1 MGTDLTPKAEK
12 LLAYIQKAG
21 GGVLDEWFI
30 RDKTGLSHGTI
41 CAARRELVE
50 KGLLRLGKKMRK
62 MTYQLVDLTG
72 QLPKGKADTPIV
84 SLTALPKS
92 EAAQA
97 APVRIDPSSE
107 AISAQVAPPPPA
119 KAVLAPV
126 VKSPAQPK
134 KKPAPKPANVQE
146 AIMPRVTGDFAD
158 FDDWL
163 MALNNEFG
171 GCVDVSQSLVSADE
185 YTVFS
190 PDYEGEDSY
199 TVTENEDGGITV
211 D

>member
-21 GGVLDEWFI
+21 GGVLDEWYI

-41 CAARRELVE
+41 CAARKELVE
-50 KGLLRLGKKMRK
+50 KGLLRLGKEMRK

-84 SLTALPKS
+84 SLTA
-92 EAAQA
+92 A
-97 APVRIDPSSE
+97 VRIDPSSE
-107 AISAQVAPPPPA
+107 AVSAQVAPPPPA

>member
-21 GGVLDEWFI
+21 GGVLDEWYI

-41 CAARRELVE
+41 CAARKELVE
-50 KGLLRLGKKMRK
+50 KGLLRLGKEMRK
-62 MTYQLVDLTG
+62 MTYQLVNLTG
-72 QLPKGKADTPIV
+72 QLPKGNKAAPIT
-84 SLTALPKS
+84 SLTALP
-92 EAAQA
+92 Q
-97 APVRIDPSSE
+97 
-107 AISAQVAPPPPA
+107 QVAPPPPA

>member
-1 MGTDLTPKAEK
+1 MGIKLTAKAQRLYDCIKEK
-12 LLAYIQKAG
+12 G
-21 GGVLDEWFI
+21 GGVLEEW
-30 RDKTGLSHGTI
+30 RMLDKTGMSHGSFV
-41 CAARRELVE
+41 AARKELVAA
-50 KGLLRLGKKMRK
+50 GLLLLGKNVRK
-62 MTYQLVDLTG
+62 TTYQLVDLTG

-84 SLTALPKS
+84 SLTA
-92 EAAQA
+92 A
-97 APVRIDPSSE
+97 VRIDPSSE
-107 AISAQVAPPPPA
+107 AVSAQVAPPPPA

-126 VKSPAQPK
+126 TAKAKSAKKSAPK
-134 KKPAPKPANVQE
+134 SKPANVQE

>member
-12 LLAYIQKAG
+12 LLAYIQKVG
-21 GGVLDEWFI
+21 GGVLDEWYI

-41 CAARRELVE
+41 CAARKELVE
-50 KGLLRLGKKMRK
+50 KGLLRLGKEMRK

-84 SLTALPKS
+84 SLTA
-92 EAAQA
+92 A
-97 APVRIDPSSE
+97 VRIDPSSE
-107 AISAQVAPPPPA
+107 AVSAQVAPPPPA

>member
-21 GGVLDEWFI
+21 GGVLDEWYI

-41 CAARRELVE
+41 CAARKELVE
-50 KGLLRLGKKMRK
+50 KGLLRLGKEMRK

-72 QLPKGKADTPIV
+72 QLPKGDKAAPIT
-84 SLTALPKS
+84 SLTALP
-92 EAAQA
+92 Q
-97 APVRIDPSSE
+97 
-107 AISAQVAPPPPA
+107 QVAPPPPA

-126 VKSPAQPK
+126 AGKVKPPSQPK

>member
-21 GGVLDEWFI
+21 GGVLDEWYI
-30 RDKTGLSHGTI
+30 RDKTGLSHGSI
-41 CAARRELVE
+41 CAARKELVE
-50 KGLLRLGKKMRK
+50 KGLLRLGKEMRK
-62 MTYQLVDLTG
+62 MTYHLVDLTG
-72 QLPKGKADTPIV
+72 QLPKGDKAAPIT
-84 SLTALPKS
+84 SLTALP
-92 EAAQA
+92 Q
-97 APVRIDPSSE
+97 
-107 AISAQVAPPPPA
+107 QVAPPPPA

-126 VKSPAQPK
+126 AGKVKPPSQPK
-134 KKPAPKPANVQE
+134 NKPAPKPANVQE

>member
-21 GGVLDEWFI
+21 GGVLDEWYI

-41 CAARRELVE
+41 CAARKELVE
-50 KGLLRLGKKMRK
+50 KGLLRLGKEMRK

-84 SLTALPKS
+84 SLTA
-92 EAAQA
+92 A
-97 APVRIDPSSE
+97 VRIDPSSD
-107 AISAQVAPPPPA
+107 AVSAQVAPPPPA

-171 GCVDVSQSLVSADE
+171 SCVDVSQSLVSADE

>member
-21 GGVLDEWFI
+21 GGVLDEWYI

-41 CAARRELVE
+41 CAARKELVE
-50 KGLLRLGKKMRK
+50 KGLLRLGKEMRK

-72 QLPKGKADTPIV
+72 QLPKGNKAAPIT
-84 SLTALPKS
+84 SLTAVP
-92 EAAQA
+92 Q
-97 APVRIDPSSE
+97 
-107 AISAQVAPPPPA
+107 QVAPPPPA

-126 VKSPAQPK
+126 TAKAKSAKKSAPK
-134 KKPAPKPANVQE
+134 SKPANVQE

>member
-1 MGTDLTPKAEK
+1 
-12 LLAYIQKAG
+12 
-21 GGVLDEWFI
+21 
-30 RDKTGLSHGTI
+30 
-41 CAARRELVE
+41 
-50 KGLLRLGKKMRK
+50 
-62 MTYQLVDLTG
+62 
-72 QLPKGKADTPIV
+72 
-84 SLTALPKS
+84 
-92 EAAQA
+92 
-97 APVRIDPSSE
+97 
-107 AISAQVAPPPPA
+107 
-119 KAVLAPV
+119 
-126 VKSPAQPK
+126 
-134 KKPAPKPANVQE
+134 
-146 AIMPRVTGDFAD
+146 MPRVTGDFAD

>member
-21 GGVLDEWFI
+21 GGVLDEWYI

-41 CAARRELVE
+41 CAARKELVE
-50 KGLLRLGKKMRK
+50 KGLLRLGKEMRK

-72 QLPKGKADTPIV
+72 QLPKGNKAAPIT
-84 SLTALPKS
+84 SLTALP
-92 EAAQA
+92 Q
-97 APVRIDPSSE
+97 
-107 AISAQVAPPPPA
+107 QVAPPPPA

-126 VKSPAQPK
+126 AGKVKPPSQPK

-171 GCVDVSQSLVSADE
+171 GCVDVSQSLVSGDE

>member
-21 GGVLDEWFI
+21 GGVLDEWYI

-41 CAARRELVE
+41 CAARKELVE
-50 KGLLRLGKKMRK
+50 KGLLRLGKEMRK

-72 QLPKGKADTPIV
+72 QLPKGDKAAPIT
-84 SLTALPKS
+84 SLTALP
-92 EAAQA
+92 Q
-97 APVRIDPSSE
+97 
-107 AISAQVAPPPPA
+107 QVAPPPPA

-190 PDYEGEDSY
+190 PDYEGEDRY

>member
-12 LLAYIQKAG
+12 LLAYIKKAG
-21 GGVLDEWFI
+21 GGVLDEWYI

-41 CAARRELVE
+41 CAARKELVE
-50 KGLLRLGKKMRK
+50 KGLLRLGKEMRK

-72 QLPKGKADTPIV
+72 QLPKGNKAAPIT
-84 SLTALPKS
+84 SLTAVP
-92 EAAQA
+92 Q
-97 APVRIDPSSE
+97 
-107 AISAQVAPPPPA
+107 QVAPPPPA

-126 VKSPAQPK
+126 TAKAKSAKKSAPK
-134 KKPAPKPANVQE
+134 SKPANVQE

-163 MALNNEFG
+163 MALNSEFG
-171 GCVDVSQSLVSADE
+171 GCVDVSQSLVSGDE

>member
-21 GGVLDEWFI
+21 GGVLDEWYI

-41 CAARRELVE
+41 CAARKELVE
-50 KGLLRLGKKMRK
+50 KGLLRLGKEMRK

-72 QLPKGKADTPIV
+72 QLPKGDKAAPIT
-84 SLTALPKS
+84 SLTALP
-92 EAAQA
+92 Q
-97 APVRIDPSSE
+97 
-107 AISAQVAPPPPA
+107 QVAPPPPA

-171 GCVDVSQSLVSADE
+171 SCVDVSQSLVSADE

>member
-21 GGVLDEWFI
+21 GGVLDEWYI

-41 CAARRELVE
+41 CAARKELVE
-50 KGLLRLGKKMRK
+50 KGLLRLGKEMRK
-62 MTYQLVDLTG
+62 LTYQLVDLTG
-72 QLPKGKADTPIV
+72 QLPKGDKAAPIT
-84 SLTALPKS
+84 SLTALP
-92 EAAQA
+92 Q
-97 APVRIDPSSE
+97 
-107 AISAQVAPPPPA
+107 QVAPPPPA

-126 VKSPAQPK
+126 AGKVKPPSQPK